1 MTINFLER
9 VYTQLEQLDLVSSRR
24 EFCEQWLGRQQ
35 GYIRTL
41 RFYRLKP
48 SVYVLAVLASRL
60 DHYAKHFKESD
71 LNVQSQLVAL
81 REDCWRDIEQRGRL
95 TWIRAEASQSMR
107 TRVERLG
114 DARDEEYISG

>member
-48 SVYVLAVLASRL
+48 SV
-60 DHYAKHFKESD
+60 
-71 LNVQSQLVAL
+71 
-81 REDCWRDIEQRGRL
+81 
-95 TWIRAEASQSMR
+95 
-107 TRVERLG
+107 G
-114 DARDEEYISG
+114 D